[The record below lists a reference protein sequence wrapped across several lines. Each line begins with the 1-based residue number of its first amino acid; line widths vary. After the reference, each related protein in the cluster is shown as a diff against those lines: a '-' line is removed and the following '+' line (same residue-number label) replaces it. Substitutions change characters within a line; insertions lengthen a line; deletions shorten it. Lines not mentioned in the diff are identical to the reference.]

1 MPSWGHTSEAV
12 SVLVIT
18 TALPLTAKPA
28 HTKHS
33 VLLDDLNQC
42 HLHPSHYRDS
52 LGHTEIYIRSLPRFP
67 GIQIAPNPWNLQR
80 DVSVCMLMSYLWL
93 QDTLRKGLVARG
105 TNLIIW
111 GCELAAPPTDKR
123 LEVELL
129 RLTKY
134 HRFNHLCLG
143 SEAFMRSPPGR
154 VQKALV
160 TTPRYWDGR
169 APGEGMEVLCL
180 FPHTASYES
189 LPFGCRILY
198 DKWII
203 VNKALSWILWI
214 VPARSQT

>member
-1 MPSWGHTSEAV
+1 MPWFASAECAPVKRNHCISGHGGQPERQMPSWGHTSEAV

-105 TNLIIW
+105 TNLII
-111 GCELAAPPTDKR
+111 
-123 LEVELL
+123 
-129 RLTKY
+129 
-134 HRFNHLCLG
+134 
-143 SEAFMRSPPGR
+143 
-154 VQKALV
+154 
-160 TTPRYWDGR
+160 
-169 APGEGMEVLCL
+169 
-180 FPHTASYES
+180 
-189 LPFGCRILY
+189 
-198 DKWII
+198 
-203 VNKALSWILWI
+203 
-214 VPARSQT
+214 